1 MEGLRTGLNPKVP
14 ACHSGRHLSFPPG
27 PSLLRNS
34 NDRKDGR
41 QEGSQE
47 KVPDDVGFEK
57 ERERER
63 EGGEDIETEWNDLKL
78 IYVWWKEH
86 QLG

>member
-1 MEGLRTGLNPKVP
+1 MECLRTGLNPKVP
-14 ACHSGRHLSFPPG
+14 ACYSGHLSFPPG

-41 QEGSQE
+41 QERSQE

-63 EGGEDIETEWNDLKL
+63 EVGEDIETEWNDVKL

>member
-1 MEGLRTGLNPKVP
+1 MTG
-14 ACHSGRHLSFPPG
+14 RM
-27 PSLLRNS
+27 
-34 NDRKDGR
+34 
-41 QEGSQE
+41 
-47 KVPDDVGFEK
+47 VGKREAKRRFQMMWVFEK

-63 EGGEDIETEWNDLKL
+63 EGGEDIETEWNDVKL